1 MRGLA
6 LLLIIIA
13 VPLAVAGTAAANSTQ
28 TTVVTIHDTSDF
40 GEATEACGFPV
51 DLRVDGSFKITDYFD
66 NSGTLFKEII
76 TIFRVSSTATAINPA
91 NGKSTTTQSQS
102 FVTIVQFNPDG
113 SVASASNSGP
123 IYNFRRSRPR
133 HDPPIDWTPRLRLE
147 LRHRLRSGAARL
159 RRREQRRLLQLP
171 GRPVSR

>member
-123 IYNFRRSRPR
+123 IYNFVVPGLGTILQSTGRLVFDSNSDIVFEAGP
-133 HDPPIDWTPRLRLE
+133 HDFDDGN
-147 LRHRLRSGAARL
+147 SAAFCNYL
-159 RRREQRRLLQLP
+159 ADP
-171 GRPVSR
+171 

>member
-76 TIFRVSSTATAINPA
+76 TIFRGPSTATAINPA

-123 IYNFRRSRPR
+123 IYNFVVPGLGTILQSTGRLVFDSNSDIVFEAGP
-133 HDPPIDWTPRLRLE
+133 HDFDDGN
-147 LRHRLRSGAARL
+147 SAAFCNYL
-159 RRREQRRLLQLP
+159 ADP
-171 GRPVSR
+171 